1 MNKLEF
7 YSSVNGLSIDKP
19 CIYDMFFPTEEE
31 DFILLD
37 TGGSEGKYKNWQL
50 VLGILNPFLQK
61 RKISTFHN
69 GEVSD
74 KNIISTNRLNGSV
87 APNQLSYLLKKS
99 KLLITTNPLAA
110 QMAAFF
116 NKSFIFLC
124 DEDALKKYKFLWLK
138 SKNYKVILNDQN
150 TKPEE
155 IASTALRFLDI
166 PLNID
171 FETVYIG
178 HKNYDG
184 AEFIE
189 SVPNQVCRFENSNQ
203 YVTIR
208 MDLHFDEDFLTKQ
221 LNYFNCAIVTNK
233 RINLDILKIFKHRI
247 PQIIYFI
254 EENDDPEFC
263 YSVIKLGIKTVFFSK
278 LSKEER
284 QKKKF
289 HYMEMGL
296 IHEKETKNVADIENF
311 KKIDLDKLYFLS
323 NRFILSNSK
332 VYPSEASYFEGKP
345 TTSKTQ
351 INPVINSQLFWD
363 DLDTFWILK
372 KKS

>member
-1 MNKLEF
+1 M
-7 YSSVNGLSIDKP
+7 
-19 CIYDMFFPTEEE
+19 
-31 DFILLD
+31 
-37 TGGSEGKYKNWQL
+37 
-50 VLGILNPFLQK
+50 
-61 RKISTFHN
+61 FHN

-74 KNIISTNRLNGSV
+74 KNLASTNRLNGSI

-110 QMAAFF
+110 QMAALF
-116 NKSFIFLC
+116 NKSFVFIC
-124 DEDALKKYKFLWLK
+124 DENIYKKYKFLWLK
-138 SKNYKVILNDQN
+138 SKNYKVILNDKN
-150 TKPEE
+150 IKPEE
-155 IASTALRFLDI
+155 IALAALKFLDI
-166 PLNID
+166 VPNMD

-178 HKNYDG
+178 KKNFDG

-189 SVPNQVCRFENSNQ
+189 SVPNQICRFENSKQ

-208 MDLHFDEDFLTKQ
+208 MDLHFSEDFLTKQ

-233 RINLDILKIFKHRI
+233 KINLDILKIFKHRI
-247 PQIIYFI
+247 HQIIYFI

-263 YSVIKLGIKTVFFSK
+263 NNVIKLGIETVFFSK

-296 IHEKETKNVADIENF
+296 IHEKEMKNVADIENF
-311 KKIDLDKLYFLS
+311 KKIDLEKLYFLS
-323 NRFILSNSK
+323 NRFILSDSK

-351 INPVINSQLFWD
+351 INPVINSQSFWN

>member
-1 MNKLEF
+1 
-7 YSSVNGLSIDKP
+7 
-19 CIYDMFFPTEEE
+19 MFFPIE
-31 DFILLD
+31 DGDFVLLD
-37 TGGSEGKYKNWQL
+37 TGGTEGKYKNWQL

-61 RKISTFHN
+61 RKISIFHN

-110 QMAAFF
+110 QMAALF
-116 NKSFIFLC
+116 NKSFVFLC
-124 DEDALKKYKFLWLK
+124 DESVLKRYKFLWLK
-138 SKNYKVILNDQN
+138 SKNYKVILNDKN

-155 IASTALRFLDI
+155 IALTALKFLDI
-166 PLNID
+166 SPKID

-178 HKNYDG
+178 KKNSDG

-189 SVPNQVCRFENSNQ
+189 SIPNQICRFENSKQ

-208 MDLHFDEDFLTKQ
+208 MDLHFSEDFLTKQ
-221 LNYFNCAIVTNK
+221 LNHFNCAIVTNK

-247 PQIIYFI
+247 HQIIYFI

-263 YSVIKLGIKTVFFSK
+263 NSVIKLGIETVFFSK
-278 LSKEER
+278 LPKEER

-289 HYMEMGL
+289 SYMELGL
-296 IHEKETKNVADIENF
+296 IHEKETKSVADIENF
-311 KKIDLDKLYFLS
+311 KNIGLEKLYFLS
-323 NRFILSNSK
+323 NRFILSDSK

-345 TTSKTQ
+345 TASKTQ
-351 INPVINSQLFWD
+351 INPVINNQLFWN